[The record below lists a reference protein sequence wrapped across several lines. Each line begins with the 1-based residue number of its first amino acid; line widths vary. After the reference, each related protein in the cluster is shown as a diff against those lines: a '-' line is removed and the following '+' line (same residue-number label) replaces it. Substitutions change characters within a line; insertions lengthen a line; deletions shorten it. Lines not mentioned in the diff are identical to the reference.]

1 MKKFNE
7 FILEMDD
14 IHNLED
20 LEWGADLFQSNVNRG
35 AYTAF
40 QVKSFNDIYWD
51 KKDQFLT
58 NQLKSMCDIKYLRLF
73 SIIHAAPRVLKND
86 ILKLRRYIYNVEH
99 GFKGQ
104 VAL

>member
-7 FILEMDD
+7 FVAEMNE
-14 IHNLED
+14 IHNLEE
-20 LEWGADLFQSNVNRG
+20 LESGADLFQSNVDRG
-35 AYTAF
+35 AYRVS
-40 QVKSFNDIYWD
+40 QVQFFNNLYWD

-58 NQLKSMCDIKYLRLF
+58 NQLKSMYDIKYLRLF

-86 ILKLRRYIYNVEH
+86 ILKLRRYIYDVEH

-104 VAL
+104 IAF